1 MKADLYLC
9 STTFSYNLSDSI
21 DDLKKKLSDFHL
33 MIEKIR
39 EYNYENTLYLNSDDF
54 ASIIIYKD
62 GKSINELISNYALTV
77 SKYGKD
83 IITILC
89 GLFKYCKQSDVS
101 ISEMKQYLDI
111 HNKDLSNGIIA
122 LNPLKEYENNLQV
135 ILNISGWY
143 NFRRFF
149 LAKYPNDEHF
159 FIEETKKYFPNINIH
174 EDTKSTLKKVLN
186 SHTYQIVR
194 YLSILNDFLI
204 IEFNQIQNND
214 LNKFLP
220 QFAKKHNIDD
230 ASLEGKKNDKF
241 KCIFSDGTQAYCEP
255 HLKMFKDDSGNN
267 NQHCRIYF
275 KKPNKGES
283 IVYVGYICQHL

>member
-39 EYNYENTLYLNSDDF
+39 EYDYENTLYINFLDF
-54 ASIIIYKD
+54 TSIIIHDD
-62 GKSINELISNYALTV
+62 GKSINELISNYQYTV

-83 IITILC
+83 ITTILYAM
-89 GLFKYCKQSDVS
+89 FKYYQQSNVS
-101 ISEMKQYLDI
+101 LNDMEQFLDI
-111 HNKDLSNGIIA
+111 HNKDFCNGIIV
-122 LNPLKEYENNLQV
+122 LNPLKGYENNRQV
-135 ILNISGWY
+135 MSNISEWY

-159 FIEETKKYFPNINIH
+159 FLEETKKYFPNLQIH
-174 EDTKSTLKKVLN
+174 ESTKSLLKDVLKN
-186 SHTYQIVR
+186 HSHRIVE

-204 IEFNQIQNND
+204 KEFNQIKNKDINN
-214 LNKFLP
+214 FLP
-220 QFAKKHNIDD
+220 QFAKKYKIDD
-230 ASLEGKKNDKF
+230 ASLEGRKDEKF
-241 KCIFSDGTQAYCEP
+241 IRIFSDGTKAYCEP
-255 HLKMFKDDSGNN
+255 HLKMNKDDSGNN